1 MKLHLDGKLALV
13 TGSTMGSGK
22 AIAVSLLQE
31 GAHVIINGRSETT
44 VNATV
49 EELQTL
55 GTVYGIVA
63 DLGTQ
68 LGCDRL
74 IAEVEKIGVVD
85 LLINNVGKFNITPF
99 EQTTD
104 EDWLDHFNVNVM
116 SGVRLTRSLM
126 PSMLKRNSGRVIFIS
141 SEAGVKPMPE
151 MIPYSMTKTAQI
163 SIARGLAEL
172 TKGTNVTVNS
182 VLVAP
187 TRTEGSIEFFD
198 TVGMSDPEVARREF
212 FSSLGANSLLQRFA
226 TPEEIADFVV
236 FLCSPNAAAI
246 NGSAQR
252 VEGGIV
258 RSIL

>member
-13 TGSTMGSGK
+13 TGSTMGIGK

-104 EDWLDHFNVNVM
+104 EDW
-116 SGVRLTRSLM
+116 
-126 PSMLKRNSGRVIFIS
+126 
-141 SEAGVKPMPE
+141 
-151 MIPYSMTKTAQI
+151 
-163 SIARGLAEL
+163 
-172 TKGTNVTVNS
+172 
-182 VLVAP
+182 
-187 TRTEGSIEFFD
+187 
-198 TVGMSDPEVARREF
+198 
-212 FSSLGANSLLQRFA
+212 
-226 TPEEIADFVV
+226 
-236 FLCSPNAAAI
+236 
-246 NGSAQR
+246 
-252 VEGGIV
+252 
-258 RSIL
+258 